1 MIDVITEAI
10 LIAVLALVVAYFCY
24 LAFIY
29 FVDNIEDDTDM
40 DFYDS
45 MELSKL
51 PIIKMHSNGQ
61 VITFLLDTGAD
72 CSFLDKQSAE
82 KFIISP
88 AGTTNPIMGITSA
101 EDDEYT
107 NESCCMLEFNFNSN
121 LFHHKFVLF
130 DLKYMRSE
138 IEKCTDGK
146 IHLDGILGA
155 DFLSDNGYVID
166 FAKSMAYFKK

>member
-82 KFIISP
+82 KFITSP
-88 AGTTNPIMGITSA
+88 AGTTNPTTYKQKSGRGKTIDSFNPNKITNIINIYI
-101 EDDEYT
+101 DD
-107 NESCCMLEFNFNSN
+107 
-121 LFHHKFVLF
+121 
-130 DLKYMRSE
+130 
-138 IEKCTDGK
+138 I
-146 IHLDGILGA
+146 ILDGAIISSRDKSKLRARQVDSNPYYISSIDEIL
-155 DFLSDNGYVID
+155 
-166 FAKSMAYFKK
+166 

>member
-72 CSFLDKQSAE
+72 CSCPYTEYRKPSRTRRRNCGWYRTAAPCRRASA
-82 KFIISP
+82 P
-88 AGTTNPIMGITSA
+88 RW
-101 EDDEYT
+101 
-107 NESCCMLEFNFNSN
+107 C
-121 LFHHKFVLF
+121 
-130 DLKYMRSE
+130 R
-138 IEKCTDGK
+138 
-146 IHLDGILGA
+146 
-155 DFLSDNGYVID
+155 
-166 FAKSMAYFKK
+166 

>member
-82 KFIISP
+82 KFITSP

-107 NESCCMLEFNFNSN
+107 DESCCMLEFNFNSN

-130 DLKYMRSE
+130 DLKYTEERKSAPK
-138 IEKCTDGK
+138 IPSKC
-146 IHLDGILGA
+146 ILPSVHLSISL
-155 DFLSDNGYVID
+155 FI
-166 FAKSMAYFKK
+166 YFKSNRTNLW